1 MLQPMIVSFPVPNR
15 SQSKQ
20 KAEKSYP
27 EATLV
32 THYTDIRKT
41 SRPIDLV
48 VIHCSA
54 TREDKSYTPRMLIL
68 DHVNRGYLHAGYH
81 FYITRDGELY
91 SLRPL
96 SLIGAHVR
104 GHNEGS
110 IGVCYEGGLDG
121 HGHPKDTRTQAQKI
135 MMAQLLL
142 RLRELWPNLKVCG
155 HRDLSPDLNGDGK
168 VTRNEWTKVC
178 PCFDAR
184 KL

>member
-1 MLQPMIVSFPVPNR
+1 MIVSFPLPNR

-54 TREDKSYTPRMLIL
+54 TREDKSYTPRMLIR

-81 FYITRDGELY
+81 FYITRDGTVHAG
-91 SLRPL
+91 RPL
-96 SLIGAHVR
+96 YQEGAHATGFNR
-104 GHNEGS
+104 RS
-110 IGVCYEGGLDG
+110 IGICYEGGLDASG
-121 HGHPKDTRTQAQKI
+121 KPADTRTPAQKVT
-135 MMAQLLL
+135 LLKL
-142 RLRELWPNLKVCG
+142 LQRLKTDYPHASIKGHRELGVPK
-155 HRDLSPDLNGDGK
+155 D
-168 VTRNEWTKVC
+168 C
-178 PCFDAR
+178 PCFKAGAEYAY
-184 KL
+184 L